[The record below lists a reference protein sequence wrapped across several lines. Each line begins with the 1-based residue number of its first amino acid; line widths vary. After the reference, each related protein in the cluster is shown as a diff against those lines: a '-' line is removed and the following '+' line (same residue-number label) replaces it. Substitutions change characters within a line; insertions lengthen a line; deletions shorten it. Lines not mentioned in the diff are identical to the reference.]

1 MQPSP
6 ARVAKAGGGTPAP
19 YGHACTNCVKAKCK
33 CMYGDHV
40 GACERCSRLQKDCQP
55 SVPNRKRSQKKV
67 PGSRTAHLEEKLD
80 DLVSLIRSQTAVKG
94 PNESPPVP
102 TPASLGQ
109 TTSDGTALPS
119 SDSSPNTVGASAAT
133 CHARS
138 GKMNPSSSAADSELD
153 YYVPENEALE
163 RLDLFRRDYPQFGP
177 IVYIPPK
184 TTAKEL
190 QQTRPL
196 LWMSIMACTSRS
208 TKESH
213 LIGDKIRHIVS
224 DRVVRQYDRSLDL
237 LQGLLVFLC
246 WPHSHK
252 KENPFISIWTGIGV
266 AIAQDLGLTAIK
278 TETAFTFMKKFAFH
292 GMKHP
297 QTKEGT
303 MEARR
308 TLLALYV
315 WCNTASQML
324 RRDNQ
329 LRWTPHME
337 ESLRLLIEQPEW
349 DGDRTLSV
357 QVRCA
362 FISEQM
368 NDLFIQQSLSGE
380 NQISPYLIKALDG
393 QLQDIWRTLPGI
405 TTTSR
410 NETVL
415 LHMYATEVLINELAL
430 HLPPSTDH
438 ADVTFRV
445 GRLQKC
451 LKAIEN
457 WFETY
462 EATPPSVAVGGT
474 FHIFVQLVICLVTII
489 KLSRLEDFPAWDAA
503 EVRRRLDI
511 FAMFDRVAARMDK
524 IRVAVGI
531 QEDDEREE
539 SIWAK
544 SVKVMGLMK
553 AGVQADWASH
563 GIIGGEPDPS
573 TAGSQALDHRL
584 AMAAGSEAVMGA
596 NLQINHDA
604 LTGEF
609 VHNFGDDPW
618 LSAMFIPWDAM
629 NF

>member
-6 ARVAKAGGGTPAP
+6 ARVAKAAGGTPAP
-19 YGHACTNCVKAKCK
+19 YGHACTNCVRAKCK
-33 CMYGDHV
+33 CIYGDNV
-40 GACERCSRLQKDCQP
+40 GGACERYVNWCSRLQKDCQP

-94 PNESPPVP
+94 PNGSSPVP
-102 TPASLGQ
+102 TPASLRQ
-109 TTSDGTALPS
+109 STSDATCTAIPSLS
-119 SDSSPNTVGASAAT
+119 SDSSPNTVGTTAANCRAWT
-133 CHARS
+133 GRT
-138 GKMNPSSSAADSELD
+138 NPSTSAADSDLD
-153 YYVPENEALE
+153 YYVTDNEAQE
-163 RLDLFRRDYPQFGP
+163 RLDLFRRDYGQFGP

-184 TTAKEL
+184 MTAREL

-196 LWMSIMACTSRS
+196 LWISVMACTTRS

-213 LIGDKIRHIVS
+213 LIGDKVRHIVAE
-224 DRVVRQYDRSLDL
+224 RVVRQYDRSLDL

-266 AIAQDLGLTAIK
+266 SIAQDLGLMAFK

-303 MEARR
+303 LESRR
-308 TLLALYV
+308 TALALYV
-315 WCNTASQML
+315 WCNTTSQML

-329 LRWTPHME
+329 LRWTPYME
-337 ESLRLLIEQPEW
+337 ESLRLFIEHPEW
-349 DGDRTLSV
+349 EGDKTLSV

-362 FISEQM
+362 LISEQI
-368 NDLFIQQSLSGE
+368 NDLLIQQSLGGE
-380 NQISPYLIKALDG
+380 RQVSPYFIKALDG
-393 QLQDIWRTLPGI
+393 QLQDMWRTLPGI

-410 NETVL
+410 NAAVL
-415 LHMYATEVLINELAL
+415 LHMYATEVTINELAL
-430 HLPPSTDH
+430 HLPPSTAH

-451 LKAIEN
+451 LKAVEN

-462 EATPPSVAVGGT
+462 EATPTSMAAGGT
-474 FHIFVQLVICLVTII
+474 FHIFVQLVSCLVMII
-489 KLSRLEDFPAWDAA
+489 KLSRLEDSPAWDAA

-524 IRVAVGI
+524 IRLAVGI

-553 AGVQADWASH
+553 AGVQADWASN
-563 GIIGGEPDPS
+563 GVTSSESDSS
-573 TAGSQALDHRL
+573 TAGAQALD
-584 AMAAGSEAVMGA
+584 
-596 NLQINHDA
+596 
-604 LTGEF
+604 
-609 VHNFGDDPW
+609 
-618 LSAMFIPWDAM
+618 
-629 NF
+629 

>member
-6 ARVAKAGGGTPAP
+6 ARVAKAAGGTPAP

-33 CMYGDHV
+33 CMYGDHA
-40 GACERCSRLQKDCQP
+40 GPCERCFRLHKDCQP

-80 DLVSLIRSQTAVKG
+80 DLVSLIRSQTAVRG

-102 TPASLGQ
+102 TPSTLGQ
-109 TTSDGTALPS
+109 STSDATALPS
-119 SDSSPNTVGASAAT
+119 ISSGSTPNTAGTSAVT
-133 CHARS
+133 CRAWGS
-138 GKMNPSSSAADSELD
+138 KTNPSSSAADSELD
-153 YYVPENEALE
+153 YHIPENEAQD
-163 RLDLFRRDYPQFGP
+163 RLDLFRRDFPQFGP
-177 IVYIPPK
+177 MIYILPDI
-184 TTAKEL
+184 TAKEL
-190 QQTRPL
+190 HQTRPL
-196 LWMSIMACTSRS
+196 LWISIMACTTRS

-213 LIGDKIRHIVS
+213 LIGDKVRHIVS

-278 TETAFTFMKKFAFH
+278 TETPFTYMKKFAFH

-303 MEARR
+303 TEARR
-308 TLLALYV
+308 TVLALYV
-315 WCNTASQML
+315 WCNTTSQML

-349 DGDRTLSV
+349 EGDRTLSV

-362 FISEQM
+362 LISEQL
-368 NDLFIQQSLSGE
+368 NDLLIQQSLTGE
-380 NQISPYLIKALDG
+380 SYISPYFIKALDG
-393 QLQDIWRTLPGI
+393 QLQDIWRTMPWI
-405 TTTSR
+405 TTTAR
-410 NETVL
+410 NETML
-415 LHMYATEVLINELAL
+415 LHMYATEVIINELAI
-430 HLPPSTDH
+430 HLPPSTAH
-438 ADVTFRV
+438 ADVMFRI

-462 EATPPSVAVGGT
+462 EATPPSMAFGGT
-474 FHIFVQLVICLVTII
+474 FHLFVQLVSSLVTVI
-489 KLSRLEDFPAWDAA
+489 KLSRLEDFPAWDPAD
-503 EVRRRLDI
+503 VRRRLDI
-511 FAMFDRVAARMDK
+511 FSLFDRVAARMEK
-524 IRVAVGI
+524 IRVSVGI

-553 AGVQADWASH
+553 AGVQADWASS
-563 GIIGGEPDPS
+563 GITSGEPD
-573 TAGSQALDHRL
+573 TQTLDHRL
-584 AMAAGSEAVMGA
+584 GITAGNDAVMGA
-596 NLQINHDA
+596 NLQINQDA
-604 LTGEF
+604 LAGEF